1 MSWLSND
8 QSLAV
13 KSARDHSM
21 SENVSG
27 DRGCQVD
34 HAISCQDDHPD
45 EPAIQLRLD
54 HCVKPGIMLQAD
66 GAYLSLTLGE

>member
-1 MSWLSND
+1 
-8 QSLAV
+8 
-13 KSARDHSM
+13 M

-34 HAISCQDDHPD
+34 HAISYQDDHPD

-66 GAYLSLTLGE
+66 GASLSLTLGE